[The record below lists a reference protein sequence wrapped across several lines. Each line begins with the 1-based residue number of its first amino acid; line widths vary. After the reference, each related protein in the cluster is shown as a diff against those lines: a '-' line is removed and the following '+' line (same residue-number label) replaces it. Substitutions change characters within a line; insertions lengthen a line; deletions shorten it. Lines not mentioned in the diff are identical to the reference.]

1 VFKTRIFDQVGL
13 QFSPEAF
20 CFLEG
25 VNDESFLS
33 FNELFC
39 CPNLLFED
47 LQPFVQGRQF
57 SSAVRGVSWGVQ
69 GSLVLIKPLAFRLQY
84 RLSTEEEVIGSGV
97 SAVGLAKL
105 ATFSTA
111 FIEVA
116 KARVADGVGA
126 SSTSPL
132 EVSSGCRGSG

>member
-1 VFKTRIFDQVGL
+1 
-13 QFSPEAF
+13 
-20 CFLEG
+20 

-39 CPNLLFED
+39 CPNFLFED
-47 LQPFVQGRQF
+47 LQPFVQSRRFG
-57 SSAVRGVSWGVQ
+57 SAVRGVSLGVQ
-69 GSLVLIKPLAFRLQY
+69 GSLLLIKPLVFRLQY

-105 ATFSTA
+105 ATFSTT
-111 FIEVA
+111 FTEVA
-116 KARVADGVGA
+116 KARVADGMGA

-132 EVSSGCRGSG
+132 EVSSVCRGRG